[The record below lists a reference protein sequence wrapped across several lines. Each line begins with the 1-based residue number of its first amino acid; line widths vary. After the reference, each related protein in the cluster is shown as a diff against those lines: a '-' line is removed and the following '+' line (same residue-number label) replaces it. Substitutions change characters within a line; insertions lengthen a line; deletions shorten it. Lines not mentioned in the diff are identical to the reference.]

1 MLIEPATW
9 FIWVK
14 YSPQCQLRDVV
25 YLTVVTYN
33 IQYLQ
38 YFCDDIENSCIMNL
52 KWLGLQSILFYRG
65 NIYWVWH
72 RTLFLALIWS
82 VYFVSGDHICMRAPR
97 KTWTTHLFFWAYPPI
112 SPYFFG
118 APCFRSFFYFSDATA
133 VSLRRFYI
141 DSANIISGEFDRLVL
156 NTQRSDRA
164 HLSELFVAVRK
175 DQLQR
180 LTSFLSW
187 QCRTSIIQGASINT
201 LHSCKKLAKTISI
214 FGGRAYSYVRMARL
228 TTA

>member
-82 VYFVSGDHICMRAPR
+82 VYFVSGDHISMRAPCENVNNS
-97 KTWTTHLFFWAYPPI
+97 LIFWAYTPI
-112 SPYFFG
+112 SLHF
-118 APCFRSFFYFSDATA
+118 FRSTLLSFLFDFSDVTA

-164 HLSELFVAVRK
+164 HLFELFVAVW
-175 DQLQR
+175 
-180 LTSFLSW
+180 T
-187 QCRTSIIQGASINT
+187 N
-201 LHSCKKLAKTISI
+201 
-214 FGGRAYSYVRMARL
+214 
-228 TTA
+228 